1 MTDRPSPRK
10 VPTGEI
16 GRAEHFHGRADVW
29 RAFKEA
35 LKNAQL
41 GSGGT
46 VFLVQGPPGAGKSA
60 ILYEFGE
67 RVNAMPSW
75 THCHIDIDALHDSA
89 RLARMLGDDTYADRS
104 TTSTKGTTIVGAQ
117 VVVSGQRSW
126 QAGESAERS
135 GPSVDELLI
144 KHATKTGLLL
154 TVDEVQGMAS
164 HLQVPFLKPKLESTL
179 RAIRNSELR
188 VPVVLLVGG
197 LGNSL
202 DVLSKF
208 GMSRLPSDWVV
219 NLGRLDAD
227 AERRVIRDWIVKSG
241 GVGDA
246 HPHIVEHWVG
256 SIAAETDGWPQ
267 HIHNFAPQAAQW
279 LQNHGCLMPEN
290 VPEEIMETGK
300 ARKRAY
306 YVQRVSGISRRFRL
320 ALARLC
326 AKTQNGASLDEYQL
340 LSAFM
345 KAVWEGDRQNA
356 SEIAKSTFQA
366 CVWKGVLSID
376 DEGKYRIPIPSMEDW
391 LLTTYGGRPSGRSE
405 RGTGGREQ

>member
-1 MTDRPSPRK
+1 MTDKPSSRK

-89 RLARMLGDDTYADRS
+89 RLARMLGDDSYADRS
-104 TTSTKGTTIVGAQ
+104 TTSTKSTTTVGAQ

-126 QAGESAERS
+126 QAGGSTEHS
-135 GPSVDELLI
+135 GPSVDALLI

-154 TVDEVQGMAS
+154 TVDEVQGMQMCLAI
-164 HLQVPFLKPKLESTL
+164 PALKRAL
-179 RAIRNSELR
+179 RSILSAIRNSELR

-202 DVLSKF
+202 DVLSEF
-208 GMSRLPSDWVV
+208 GMSRLPIDNVV

-227 AERRVIRDWIVKSG
+227 AERRVIRDWIMKSG

-246 HPHIVEHWVG
+246 HPHIVERWVG

-279 LQNHGCLMPEN
+279 LQDHGGLMPEN
-290 VPEEIMETGK
+290 VPEEVLETGR
-300 ARKRAY
+300 ARKREY
-306 YVQRVSGISRRFRL
+306 YVQRVSGISRRFRQ
-320 ALARLC
+320 ALARIC
-326 AKTQNGASLDEYQL
+326 AKTHNGASLDEYQL

-376 DEGKYRIPIPSMEDW
+376 DEGDYRIPIPSMQDW
-391 LLTTYGGRPSGRSE
+391 LLTTYGGRPSGRGK
-405 RGTGGREQ
+405 RGTSSKER